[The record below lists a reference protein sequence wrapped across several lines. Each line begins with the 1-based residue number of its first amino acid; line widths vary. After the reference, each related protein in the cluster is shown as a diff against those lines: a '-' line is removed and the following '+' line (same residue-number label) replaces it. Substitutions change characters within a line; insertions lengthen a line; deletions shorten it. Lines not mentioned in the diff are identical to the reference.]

1 MISCLNKHFARTL
14 ILLCWMQWNK
24 KGEITNFGFWASYKH
39 KKLLLRFFLKDIVVL
54 LLWLLYQKTSFIY
67 LVPTETS
74 MMLLSIHR
82 IKQDVVLSIH
92 PFSRTLQFENT
103 YIIYTSFL
111 VSLKE
116 TCMCI
121 YLYIGEK
128 TETILSSL

>member
-1 MISCLNKHFARTL
+1 M
-14 ILLCWMQWNK
+14 
-24 KGEITNFGFWASYKH
+24 
-39 KKLLLRFFLKDIVVL
+39 
-54 LLWLLYQKTSFIY
+54 YQKTSFIY

-82 IKQDVVLSIH
+82 IKKDVVLSIH

-116 TCMCI
+116 ACMCI
-121 YLYIGEK
+121 YIYRGKNRDYTFIR
-128 TETILSSL
+128 ISLFRDYSLIRGF

>member
-1 MISCLNKHFARTL
+1 
-14 ILLCWMQWNK
+14 
-24 KGEITNFGFWASYKH
+24 
-39 KKLLLRFFLKDIVVL
+39 
-54 LLWLLYQKTSFIY
+54 
-67 LVPTETS
+67 

-116 TCMCI
+116 TCMCVYI
-121 YLYIGEK
+121 YIYIYIGEK
-128 TETILSSL
+128 TETILSSLQAYFVITHS